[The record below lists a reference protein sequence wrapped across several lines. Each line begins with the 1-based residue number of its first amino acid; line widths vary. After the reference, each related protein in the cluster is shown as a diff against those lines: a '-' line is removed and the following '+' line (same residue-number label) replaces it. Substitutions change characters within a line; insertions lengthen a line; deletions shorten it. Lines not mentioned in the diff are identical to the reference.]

1 MNEEKII
8 FRIKVDVV
16 SLKTIVQFRSCQQ
29 LNNNKRSWQCKE
41 IELSTGNGPKE
52 LLQKVKEISCIKCG
66 LMLENC
72 NAYGEKIAILSRNL
86 FLCTIIVRN

>member
-41 IELSTGNGPKE
+41 IELSTGNGPK
-52 LLQKVKEISCIKCG
+52 K
-66 LMLENC
+66 NC
-72 NAYGEKIAILSRNL
+72 CKKLKRFHALNVA
-86 FLCTIIVRN
+86 